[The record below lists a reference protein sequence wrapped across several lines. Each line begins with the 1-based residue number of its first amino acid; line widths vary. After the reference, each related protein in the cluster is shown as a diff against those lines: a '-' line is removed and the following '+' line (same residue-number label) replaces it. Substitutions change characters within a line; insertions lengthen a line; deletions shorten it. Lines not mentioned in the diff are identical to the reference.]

1 MAEVTFNRELGANPT
16 PHITRFGQ
24 FRQQDASN
32 VTITDYSEYA
42 AEGSFPLADVYKITY
57 GASGPCLFTLFAGA
71 VGVTGFRVINSSG
84 VEVVNVQNPKITR
97 RENVGAT
104 LTVSSG
110 DTASLYVDRSSRSPA
125 TYRLTM
131 VA

>member
-32 VTITDYSEYA
+32 VTITSYREYA
-42 AEGSFPLADVYKITY
+42 ADGYFPLADVYKITY
-57 GASGPCLFTLFAGA
+57 GASGPCVFTLLAGN
-71 VGVTGFRVINSSG
+71 VGVRGFRVINSSG
-84 VEVVNVQNPKITR
+84 VEVVNVKSPKISR
-97 RENVGAT
+97 RQNAAAT
-104 LTVSSG
+104 LTVSSA
-110 DTASLYVDRSSRSPA
+110 DTATLYVDRSSRSPA

-131 VA
+131 AA

>member
-1 MAEVTFNRELGANPT
+1 MAEVTFNRELGVNPT
-16 PHITRFGQ
+16 PAITRFGQ

-32 VTITDYSEYA
+32 VTITRYREYA
-42 AEGSFPLADVYKITY
+42 ADGSFPLADVYSITY

-71 VGVTGFRVINSSG
+71 VGVRGFRVINSSG
-84 VEVVNVQNPKITR
+84 VEVVNVKSPKITR
-97 RENVGAT
+97 RQNVGAT

-110 DTASLYVDRSSRSPA
+110 DTATLYVDRSSRSPA
-125 TYRLTM
+125 TYRMTM